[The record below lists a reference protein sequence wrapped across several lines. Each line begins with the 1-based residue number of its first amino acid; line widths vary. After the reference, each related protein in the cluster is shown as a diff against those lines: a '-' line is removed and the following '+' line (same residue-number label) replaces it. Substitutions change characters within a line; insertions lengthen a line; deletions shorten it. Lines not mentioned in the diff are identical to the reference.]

1 MEDYVCQ
8 AIDAEIRELEHKAK
22 LRKYREARSKADV
35 ENLRSAWDPSKHPR
49 GGNPKNTGQFSK
61 VPDASLGSVN
71 ESPKRDRYANALVM
85 AHLSPTTPDSDGHV
99 GGDNHT
105 PEDLGD
111 PSGRFDKKLFWE
123 NVEAI
128 AAFNKDAK
136 TALDWFRRYNGQ
148 MIYEYRGWWSP
159 LTFFK
164 FKSIG
169 GLEDGVPVIRLHSG
183 FNEAEA
189 AQAFYDVLTN
199 SWFYG
204 FKNDINAEKI
214 VLPGYDNVEQAQAY
228 WQGLLKQ
235 YAGITAAGADAL
247 LSVYS
252 IGNKGVDWVISAKE
266 TLNGNYLAA
275 IGFLPIVSGGTI
287 KILQKIGAAERVLEL
302 TEREARFVR
311 SAIVAFKNSRVYGAI
326 TRFRERLVVQRT
338 DLWNNPRN
346 VWLIRNR
353 YSPQINGQTVHL
365 HHIGRENEGFLIE
378 VLGRQNQFPRN
389 RGGPCILPARERSSM
404 TGRGFRRTGFK
415 GWRTQSTAA

>member
-1 MEDYVCQ
+1 MTEPDDPSLPPHVQKEFRRIEDYICQ
-8 AIDAEIRELEHKAK
+8 DIDREIRQLEHKAK
-22 LRKYREARSKADV
+22 LRKYREARRGSDV

-61 VPDASLGSVN
+61 VPGASLGSVK
-71 ESPKRDRYANALVM
+71 ESPERDRYANALVM
-85 AHLSPTTPDSDGHV
+85 ARLPTTTPDSDGYV

-105 PEDLGD
+105 PEDSGD

-123 NVEAI
+123 NVEAV

-189 AQAFYDVLTN
+189 TQAFYDVLTN
-199 SWFYG
+199 SWLYG

-235 YAGITAAGADAL
+235 YGGITAAGADAL
-247 LSVYS
+247 LSIYS

-311 SAIVAFKNSRVYGAI
+311 SAIVHSRILESMG
-326 TRFRERLVVQRT
+326 
-338 DLWNNPRN
+338 
-346 VWLIRNR
+346 
-353 YSPQINGQTVHL
+353 
-365 HHIGRENEGFLIE
+365 HHSIPGKT
-378 VLGRQNQFPRN
+378 
-389 RGGPCILPARERSSM
+389 CSSADRSVE
-404 TGRGFRRTGFK
+404 
-415 GWRTQSTAA
+415 